1 MSASNKYTDF
11 HKDVKIEVVPG
22 KGRGV
27 IALRD
32 FEVGEL
38 ILNEQPLIKLPLVNS
53 QSMAPVVKLFAE
65 PQYSAMAADLSYSPN
80 YARIKSEV
88 PGLTDEQYSIMC
100 AKISANSFG
109 TAEYL
114 ALYYQ
119 CSLFNHN
126 CAPNACQYH
135 EESLEAKIY
144 LIEPVRKGDEIC
156 ISYRGDLLS
165 LPTDRRKEWLRTA
178 HGFDCDCTRCTK
190 PDLFPNDALLKGVTG
205 VPKNEADKT
214 EAVQW
219 MTRQY
224 DALDPTS
231 PHKDLALLKSP
242 ALRMKAIERY
252 LATPFSEKYSGTQ
265 MNPVHWRVLTLQRD
279 LIPLY
284 MQHGLWTQAAEVLVR
299 HISAENK
306 VLPRYHHARLVNY
319 VTLLHVI
326 DQLSATQQSKYRDTV
341 LVDWDNYAA
350 IKKIYHA

>member
-1 MSASNKYTDF
+1 
-11 HKDVKIEVVPG
+11 
-22 KGRGV
+22 
-27 IALRD
+27 
-32 FEVGEL
+32 
-38 ILNEQPLIKLPLVNS
+38 
-53 QSMAPVVKLFAE
+53 
-65 PQYSAMAADLSYSPN
+65 
-80 YARIKSEV
+80 
-88 PGLTDEQYSIMC
+88 
-100 AKISANSFG
+100 
-109 TAEYL
+109 
-114 ALYYQ
+114 
-119 CSLFNHN
+119 
-126 CAPNACQYH
+126 
-135 EESLEAKIY
+135 
-144 LIEPVRKGDEIC
+144 
-156 ISYRGDLLS
+156 
-165 LPTDRRKEWLRTA
+165 
-178 HGFDCDCTRCTK
+178 
-190 PDLFPNDALLKGVTG
+190 VTG